1 MRQKTS
7 HIFGFTLRWVRFH
20 CYRQHLCIFFDFT
33 DKGHR
38 RTLDSQDKRKPHC
51 LLSQFMW
58 RQFLFAVLQ
67 LEYLTEA
74 QVNMTRHQRWLTAGV
89 QMLFFKGKCHRI
101 QFFMHVWR
109 LTLVWQEQSVTWHD
123 DHVKL
128 FFWNFVKVKSLT
140 AGFIQHLIKEQAQ
153 IVVRTVEVQTVL
165 DNSCTVFIFRVTA
178 GSKRLWEQSAQILLH
193 VYYVF
198 HKQARRIVALNT
210 TIR

>member
-1 MRQKTS
+1 MTSIPICRATAWISHGSTSQYDETSTMVDRWRANVILQRQM
-7 HIFGFTLRWVRFH
+7 
-20 CYRQHLCIFFDFT
+20 
-33 DKGHR
+33 
-38 RTLDSQDKRKPHC
+38 SQD
-51 LLSQFMW
+51 S
-58 RQFLFAVLQ
+58 
-67 LEYLTEA
+67 
-74 QVNMTRHQRWLTAGV
+74 
-89 QMLFFKGKCHRI
+89 I
-101 QFFMHVWR
+101 FMHVWR
-109 LTLVWQEQSVTWHD
+109 LTLVWQEQSINLAWRPRKTV
-123 DHVKL
+123 
-128 FFWNFVKVKSLT
+128 FWNFVKVKSLT